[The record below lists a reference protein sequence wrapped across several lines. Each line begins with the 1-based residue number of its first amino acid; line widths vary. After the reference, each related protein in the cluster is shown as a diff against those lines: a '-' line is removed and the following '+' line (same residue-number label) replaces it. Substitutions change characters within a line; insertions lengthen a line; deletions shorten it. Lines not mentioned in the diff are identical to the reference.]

1 MIMNNQFKFALIVW
15 VAFLMS
21 PVCSAGDSQ
30 LADQVDE
37 GLPHDVS
44 VWVPPDDGYDWLQL
58 TSGEWL
64 KGEFVSLI
72 DDEVK
77 FDSEILEELTLDIED
92 VKALHSPQ
100 EFGVRIRGQE
110 TVSGK
115 IRVEQQRVVV
125 TTDSGERVIL
135 PEDLLAITVA
145 AERERDHWS
154 GNLILGINLRQGNSE
169 YTEYNMMAGVERRTP
184 RSRAV
189 MDYIGNFNETEGE
202 QIANNHRVNAV
213 FDRFSGSRLFWRPV
227 IGQYFKDPFQNI
239 RHQVTLETGLG
250 YELINNSRTKWEIF
264 AGAGVNH
271 VRRVSVGPEEASN
284 SNSPAWSLGTHFE
297 TELTSWMDYLFTFHA
312 TFLDE
317 ESGEYQ
323 HHLVTTLST
332 DLVRNIDFDVTFVWD
347 RTGAPPPRADG
358 TPIEKDD
365 FRLMTGIGFD
375 F

>member
-1 MIMNNQFKFALIVW
+1 MIMNNLFKFALIVW

-21 PVCSAGDSQ
+21 PVCSAGDAQ
-30 LADQVDE
+30 RADQAAE

-44 VWVPPDDGYDWLQL
+44 VWVPTDDGYDWLQL

-64 KGEFVSLI
+64 KGQFVSLI
-72 DDEVK
+72 DDELE

-92 VKALHSPQ
+92 VKALHSPR

-115 IRVEQQRVVV
+115 IRVEQQRVIVI
-125 TTDSGERVIL
+125 TDSGERVIL

-154 GNLILGINLRQGNSE
+154 GNLILGVNLRQGNSE

-184 RSRAV
+184 RSRVV
-189 MDYIGNFNETEGE
+189 MDFIGNFNETEGE
-202 QIANNHRVNAV
+202 QIANNHRVNVV

-239 RHQVTLETGLG
+239 KHQLTLETGLG
-250 YELINNSRTKWEIF
+250 YELINNSRTNWEIS

-284 SNSPAWSLGTHFE
+284 STSPAWSLGTHFE
-297 TELTSWMDYLFTFHA
+297 TELTSWMDYLFTFQA

-317 ESGEYQ
+317 ESGKYQ

-332 DLVRNIDFDVTFVWD
+332 DLVGNIDFDLTFVWD